1 MQYDEL
7 PKGKIK
13 AALFDLDGTLLRSDK
28 SIGPKTVKAVHKAVA
43 SGWYIAIATGRHP
56 KSAQRY
62 LEQMG
67 VLTPKT
73 LAVCFNGSALI
84 NVFDYKKNGSKDA
97 GFATLHDDCAD
108 AQEIM
113 RVAKEAK
120 AFHLNLHAY
129 AKSGL
134 CTENTNIFSMREIF
148 HSGVGFSDGYD
159 FWHINAR
166 ERFFKVIAV
175 GEVADLDAF
184 RASLS
189 DYVKAHFEVMRTDDN
204 FLEFIPHH
212 CSKGNA
218 LYWLCENVGIS
229 PSCVVAFG
237 DAENDLLMIKNAGL
251 GIAMGNASAQIKSQ
265 ADFVTY
271 SNNDEGIAFVL
282 DHLLA

>member
-7 PKGKIK
+7 PKGKFK
-13 AALFDLDGTLLRSDK
+13 AAVFDLDGTLLRSDK
-28 SIGPKTVKAVHKAVA
+28 SIGPKTVKAVRKAVA

-67 VLTPKT
+67 VLTRRT

-84 NVFDYKKNGSKDA
+84 NVFDYKNSGSKDA
-97 GFATLHDDCAD
+97 GFATLHEDCAD
-108 AQEIM
+108 ALEIM
-113 RVAKEAK
+113 RVATEAK
-120 AFHLNLHAY
+120 PFHLNLHAY

-148 HSGVGFSDGYD
+148 HSGVTFADGYD
-159 FWHINAR
+159 FLHIDAR
-166 ERFFKVIAV
+166 ERFYKVIAV
-175 GEVADLDAF
+175 GESADLDAF

-189 DYVKAHFEVMRTDDN
+189 AYVKEHFEVMRTDEN

-212 CSKGNA
+212 CSKGSA
-218 LYWLCENVGIS
+218 LYWLCESAGIQ
-229 PSCVVAFG
+229 PSSVVAFG

-251 GIAMGNASAQIKSQ
+251 GIAMGNATSQLKSQ
-265 ADFVTY
+265 ADLVTL
-271 SNNDEGIAFVL
+271 SNDDEGIASVL
-282 DHLLA
+282 EQLLA